1 MLARPSFLADI
12 VQPSASENISRA
24 ISFGVRADWPGSRCL
39 MK

>member
-24 ISFGVRADWPGSRCL
+24 ISRGVRPDWPGSRFFT
-39 MK
+39 K